1 MNNMLIIIN
10 YYLDA
15 VVVSILYDGIEQW
28 FSDKG
33 KLEKEGLV
41 SLFLVCFLVIYLSV
55 IPFLSNIQYLF
66 IVFLLKGNILSF
78 KFFKVNTNL
87 NTSINSLIFCFRP
100 YYV

>member
-1 MNNMLIIIN
+1 M
-10 YYLDA
+10 
-15 VVVSILYDGIEQW
+15 SILYDGIEQW

-66 IVFLLKGNILSF
+66 VVFLL
-78 KFFKVNTNL
+78 
-87 NTSINSLIFCFRP
+87 
-100 YYV
+100 

>member
-1 MNNMLIIIN
+1 MIKKASCDHKGFLFFFNWSVYHFHKKLYYVHEVNEQY

-66 IVFLLKGNILSF
+66 VVFLL
-78 KFFKVNTNL
+78 
-87 NTSINSLIFCFRP
+87 
-100 YYV
+100 